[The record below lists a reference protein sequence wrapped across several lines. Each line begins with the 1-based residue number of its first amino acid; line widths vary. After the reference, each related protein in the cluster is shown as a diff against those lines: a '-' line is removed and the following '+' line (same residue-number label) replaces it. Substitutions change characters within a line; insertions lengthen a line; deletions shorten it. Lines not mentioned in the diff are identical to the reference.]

1 METKN
6 METKSE
12 RFVRLAE
19 PRVSRACKAV
29 SLLANLASSQYEYT
43 EKQVDTMFAAIEGQS
58 PGGALGGHFGAAIWP
73 EKDKD
78 TTGESPTRAGTHTRR
93 SGRAAS
99 NRRRRRLA
107 SRKNDRPE
115 QATGRRR
122 RRLAS
127 RKDSKKFKF

>member
-43 EKQVDTMFAAIEGQS
+43 EKQVDAMFAAIEEE
-58 PGGALGGHFGAAIWP
+58 L
-73 EKDKD
+73 
-78 TTGESPTRAGTHTRR
+78 TTA
-93 SGRAAS
+93 RAAF
-99 NRRRRRLA
+99 
-107 SRKNDRPE
+107 KK
-115 QATGRRR
+115 G
-122 RRLAS
+122 
-127 RKDSKKFKF
+127 KDSRKFKF

>member
-43 EKQVDTMFAAIEGQS
+43 EKQVDTMFAAVEGQS
-58 PGGALGGHFGAAIWP
+58 PGGALGGGLAEGTTP
-73 EKDKD
+73 EKGMV
-78 TTGESPTRAGTHTRR
+78 TV
-93 SGRAAS
+93 
-99 NRRRRRLA
+99 
-107 SRKNDRPE
+107 
-115 QATGRRR
+115 
-122 RRLAS
+122 
-127 RKDSKKFKF
+127 

>member
-43 EKQVDTMFAAIEGQS
+43 EKQVYDVRG
-58 PGGALGGHFGAAIWP
+58 
-73 EKDKD
+73 D
-78 TTGESPTRAGTHTRR
+78 
-93 SGRAAS
+93 
-99 NRRRRRLA
+99 
-107 SRKNDRPE
+107 
-115 QATGRRR
+115 
-122 RRLAS
+122 
-127 RKDSKKFKF
+127 